1 MINIFNLFKR
11 NKKQNSELSEKF
23 KKANTLVSSGTD
35 DYFILIEDKNKVTV
49 KNILFNKGKIIEKT
63 VDIYGS
69 NSEKLKSIEIINNN
83 IKNIIENNNIKN
95 NKKISKYIDYNN
107 KVKFKLLDE
116 DIKLIESK
124 EVYHYVNKHPS

>member
-1 MINIFNLFKR
+1 MINIFNLFKH
-11 NKKQNSELSEKF
+11 NKKQNSKLSKEC
-23 KKANTLVSSGTD
+23 KKANTLVSNGTD

-49 KNILFNKGKIIEKT
+49 KNIILNKGNFTEKT

-69 NSEKLKSIEIINNN
+69 NSEKLKSIEIINSN

-107 KVKFKLLDE
+107 KIRFKLLDE

-124 EVYHYVNKHPS
+124 EVDHYIN